1 MYQVLLLRF
10 IKSVFFLTQNVHAT
24 IDIIIA
30 GILEFFLC
38 IYATILDPLLK
49 RHVNLLASIVFVHRL
64 VRFECYMKLPGPLMR
79 SLTSLC

>member
-10 IKSVFFLTQNVHAT
+10 IKSVFFFTQNVHAT

-38 IYATILDPLLK
+38 IYATVLDSLLK

-64 VRFECYMKLPGPLMR
+64 VRFECYM
-79 SLTSLC
+79 

>member
-1 MYQVLLLRF
+1 MLELDNLFDTHIITCIKFCYCALLSKF
-10 IKSVFFLTQNVHAT
+10 FFLTQNVHAT

-64 VRFECYMKLPGPLMR
+64 VRFECYM
-79 SLTSLC
+79 